1 VLVYA
6 IVRVWRA
13 HERGKLLE
21 RVRDTRVTGQ
31 TWHLWRERILARRRQ
46 EELALAFAARPR
58 SALTATALQVWK
70 RVHRTRQN
78 ALQLATQYHAVQM
91 QQRAVLSWRI
101 KLRQHHKL
109 AKQARIA
116 ERYLVTRAAWGKWR
130 QLVAERSRQRKM
142 QVFERDKAR
151 KAFESKSS
159 LVIFRGLALTPQQDG
174 LTVLR
179 RSVV

>member
-1 VLVYA
+1 M
-6 IVRVWRA
+6 
-13 HERGKLLE
+13 
-21 RVRDTRVTGQ
+21 
-31 TWHLWRERILARRRQ
+31 
-46 EELALAFAARPR
+46 
-58 SALTATALQVWK
+58 WK

-130 QLVAERSRQRKM
+130 QLVAEKSRQRKM

-159 LVIFRGLALTPQQDG
+159 LVIFPRSGAHTAAGWFDRAQKK
-174 LTVLR
+174 R
-179 RSVV
+179 RLSVAEEAVKAAVAMVCSPLPISRHNAHD